1 MLIQEGVY
9 TFESINDAVAEPVVY
24 MVDHFVV
31 GGFYRVHTGR
41 GADENLNSPG
51 MHFVPLAFD
60 ASCQMPDRSANPDA
74 TPNRFYAYG
83 VIARLAMLAASIEL
97 DEALN
102 ERGMKLLFIV
112 DPLDGLKPY
121 KDSSVAMMRAAA
133 ARGHAVFAAE
143 ARQLHV
149 EDGIARAACAALDVR
164 PTTTGSASAAPT
176 RCAVRDFDAVLMRT
190 DPPVD
195 TDYLLATHLLGLAE
209 ANGARV
215 LNRPAALR
223 DFNEKLAILNF
234 PQFVAP
240 TLVSADAAGY
250 RRVSRRARR
259 HHRQAAYRNGRQRHL
274 PPDTLRPQPQRH
286 PRNTHPVTAAAPSWR
301 SAICPEIAQGDKRIL
316 IIDGEVVPWALARI
330 PKDGETRGNLA
341 AGGAGRAQ
349 PLSPR
354 DREIAETI
362 APWARAQ
369 RPVSRRASTSSEI
382 VSPKSMSPARPGF
395 RKSPLNPGLM

>member
-1 MLIQEGVY
+1 M
-9 TFESINDAVAEPVVY
+9 
-24 MVDHFVV
+24 
-31 GGFYRVHTGR
+31 R
-41 GADENLNSPG
+41 
-51 MHFVPLAFD
+51 
-60 ASCQMPDRSANPDA
+60 
-74 TPNRFYAYG
+74 
-83 VIARLAMLAASIEL
+83 
-97 DEALN
+97 
-102 ERGMKLLFIV
+102 LLFIV

-149 EDGIARAACAALDVR
+149 ESGIARAACTALDVR
-164 PTTTGSASAAPT
+164 PDDDWFRIGRADAL
-176 RCAVRDFDAVLMRT
+176 AVRDFDAVLMRT

-234 PQFVAP
+234 PEFVAP
-240 TLVSADAAGY
+240 TLVSADAAGIGAFLAAHGDIIVKPLTEMGGSGIF
-250 RRVSRRARR
+250 RLTLSDPNRNAILETLTHHGSRPIMA
-259 HHRQAAYRNGRQRHL
+259 QRYL
-274 PPDTLRPQPQRH
+274 
-286 PRNTHPVTAAAPSWR
+286 
-301 SAICPEIAQGDKRIL
+301 PEIAQGDKRIL

-369 RPVSRRASTSSEI
+369 GLFLTGLDVIGDSLTEINVTSPTGFQEI
-382 VSPKSMSPARPGF
+382 TAQSGF
-395 RKSPLNPGLM
+395 DVAELFITRLETH